1 MRTRT
6 AAELCEL
13 ELEASLLCEVLA
25 REPVPLGEAGGGV
38 GAYLL
43 FYTGRN
49 ELYRGISPSL
59 RPIYVGSADSVT
71 TRIRQHMDSILHVG
85 GLEVDDFAA
94 VVISTKGKGLA
105 AMAEQTFVRAF
116 EPAWNATRFRGFGC
130 KDQGRTRA
138 KNQIPSSWDKLHPG
152 RPWALTS
159 RRDTELEADI
169 REYVRAPGAD
179 SALGPVLLGEA
190 AHCNA
195 GGLGRDQRRL
205 PILRYSLGPRSCDS
219 GVPPRVRL
227 ATCDSEAVDDVDVE

>member
-169 REYVRAPGAD
+169 REYVRAQAPIPPWARYSSGRRRTATPV
-179 SALGPVLLGEA
+179 ALGATNDDYRFFATASGLAVVTREYLLESA
-190 AHCNA
+190 
-195 GGLGRDQRRL
+195 
-205 PILRYSLGPRSCDS
+205 
-219 GVPPRVRL
+219 
-227 ATCDSEAVDDVDVE
+227 